1 MNIVRHTKHKYAR
14 IYYLHGIAVSCTL
27 HSTPSDITLVQCTRV
42 LSFNLIDFAQH
53 KRRELAAQTPEHTLI
68 CLGNLSL
75 ESDKSETSVL
85 EIRHVLQAMILFRAP
100 MAWPGWRKVEN
111 TKMMVMLQCVGDEPK
126 CRNVLIINKCQY
138 LRCIRCICV
147 HQ

>member
-1 MNIVRHTKHKYAR
+1 MYITQHTKRHN
-14 IYYLHGIAVSCTL
+14 S
-27 HSTPSDITLVQCTRV
+27 CTRV

-53 KRRELAAQTPEHTLI
+53 KSRELAAQTPEHTLI

-100 MAWPGWRKVEN
+100 MAWPGWRKLES
-111 TKMMVMLQCVGDEPK
+111 TKIMVMLQCVGDEPK

-138 LRCIRCICV
+138 LRCIMCICV